1 VAPEKLGV
9 APSKNDGFSLTSGD
23 FPSLGAEKD
32 TSEKSTRPQDAG
44 PHARPPSSSGRSV
57 EGQGVDCTEGS
68 YFQTYFSMFW
78 GYTTDVGI
86 SFRELLM
93 FIIISY
99 ERAMLP
105 SQVFM

>member
-1 VAPEKLGV
+1 MCLYEVNTLDMALRNYKF
-9 APSKNDGFSLTSGD
+9 A
-23 FPSLGAEKD
+23 
-32 TSEKSTRPQDAG
+32 DAG

-57 EGQGVDCTEGS
+57 EGQGVDCPEGS
-68 YFQTYFSMFW
+68 YFQTSFSMFW
-78 GYTTDVGI
+78 GYRTDVGI